1 MGCVRAAAAMSQW
14 RGADYS
20 LIRAMCNWREIP
32 LGRNSSH
39 EDSSHELT
47 PSEWSDWS
55 EEGNLPAGCRG
66 IVNPNYPGFQHLAP
80 SLLSDTDLTED
91 ESCDYTRLNDIDA
104 RPAENDNEYNNNVED
119 SINHLCGQRNERKI
133 FYEKPKFNIQV
144 NNIVFSIVG
153 LGFFFFLFGYVIL
166 HLMMCRLVSRICSS
180 LYKEED
186 YRPKDNVFGDF
197 YEYCEL
203 YEHCSM
209 EE

>member
-1 MGCVRAAAAMSQW
+1 MRLQRAAAMSQW
-14 RGADYS
+14 TARGADYS
-20 LIRAMCNWREIP
+20 LIRAMCKLAWNSS
-32 LGRNSSH
+32 GRNSSH

-144 NNIVFSIVG
+144 NNNSFSFLI
-153 LGFFFFLFGYVIL
+153 FFLFGYFVIFDD
-166 HLMMCRLVSRICSS
+166 MYWLV
-180 LYKEED
+180 
-186 YRPKDNVFGDF
+186 VVG
-197 YEYCEL
+197 
-203 YEHCSM
+203 
-209 EE
+209 

>member
-1 MGCVRAAAAMSQW
+1 MRLRQSAAMSQRRRLFVNSRNVQLAW
-14 RGADYS
+14 NS
-20 LIRAMCNWREIP
+20 

-91 ESCDYTRLNDIDA
+91 EHESCDYTRLNDIDA

-144 NNIVFSIVG
+144 TIIS
-153 LGFFFFLFGYVIL
+153 FFYYDFFLWLFSYFWWYPGWLWWDI
-166 HLMMCRLVSRICSS
+166 
-180 LYKEED
+180 
-186 YRPKDNVFGDF
+186 
-197 YEYCEL
+197 
-203 YEHCSM
+203 
-209 EE
+209 